1 MAVYRL
7 SASIVSRSAGRS
19 VLAAAAYRAADILA
33 EQGHAFSQALAA
45 AAYRAGAS
53 LSQDGEGGDREGRG
67 LVHDY
72 SRKQGVVHSEILVP
86 AGAPVW
92 MRDRERLWNAVEAGE
107 KRKDAQLAREL
118 QLALPRE
125 LDRKQQIAL
134 VRSFARAQLVARG
147 MVVDLAL
154 HDTRARDGE
163 RQPHAHLL
171 LTMRGLD
178 PDSRTGFA
186 AKKEIAW
193 NSKDLLRSW
202 RASWAEH
209 VNQAL
214 AQAQQPERVDHR
226 SLEAQRQEALA
237 RGDWQRAA
245 ALDREPEPKLGP
257 GTLQL
262 ERQGEVTERGEIW
275 RAAQDRNALRREV
288 YELVDGFGAKA
299 RGPFLEL
306 RERLGGALDA
316 FLAWSGYAYQQA
328 RDWLQERLQP
338 PLERAGDRLR
348 AWAASLDRDSLAQ
361 CAASLQQIDTGSLAP
376 IEAAGQRALL
386 AELARANFDVLDQTK
401 ARIEERERQRE
412 EARMAEERQ
421 QQTTVERQQQTTV
434 EPENS
439 HSTPAAKEP
448 SRERES
454 QQAGEVERSRERD
467 LDLDLGY

>member
-19 VLAAAAYRAADILA
+19 VLAAAAYRAADILT
-33 EQGHAFSQALAA
+33 EQGQAFSQALAA
-45 AAYRAGAS
+45 AAYRAGAA
-53 LSQDGEGGDREGRG
+53 LSQDGERGDREGSG

-72 SRKQGVVHSEILVP
+72 SRKQGVVHSEILTP

-92 MRDRERLWNAVEAGE
+92 MHDRERLWNAVEAGE

-125 LDRKQQIAL
+125 FDRKQQIEL
-134 VRSFARAQLVARG
+134 VRGFAREQLVARG
-147 MVVDLAL
+147 MIVDLAL

-226 SLEAQRQEALA
+226 SLEAQRQEALD

-275 RAAQDRNALRREV
+275 RAAQDRNALRREI
-288 YELVDGFGAKA
+288 YELVDGFGPKA

-306 RERLGGALDA
+306 RERLGDALDA
-316 FLAWSGYAYQQA
+316 FLAWSGHAYQQA
-328 RDWLQERLQP
+328 RDWLQEHLQP
-338 PLERAGDRLR
+338 PLERVGDRVR
-348 AWAASLDRDSLAQ
+348 AWVTGLGEGDPSAQAAAPLQRTDSFDL
-361 CAASLQQIDTGSLAP
+361 SRL
-376 IEAAGQRALL
+376 EAANTRALD
-386 AELARANFDVLDQTK
+386 AELSKTDFAALDQAK
-401 ARIEERERQRE
+401 ARVEAHEHQRE
-412 EARMAEERQ
+412 EASMAKKRQ
-421 QQTTVERQQQTTV
+421 QEVTV
-434 EPENS
+434 EPE
-439 HSTPAAKEP
+439 STRSIPPAQEP
-448 SRERES
+448 GWERENE
-454 QQAGEVERSRERD
+454 QARAVERSRERD

>member
-33 EQGHAFSQALAA
+33 EQGQAFSQALAA
-45 AAYRAGAS
+45 AAYRAGAA
-53 LSQDGEGGDREGRG
+53 LSQDSERGDREGSG

-72 SRKQGVVHSEILVP
+72 SRKQGVVHSEILAPV
-86 AGAPVW
+86 GALVW

-125 LDRKQQIAL
+125 LDRRQQIEL
-134 VRSFARAQLVARG
+134 VRGFAREQLVARG

-154 HDTRARDGE
+154 HDTRARDGG

-193 NSKDLLRSW
+193 NNKDLLRSW

-214 AQAQQPERVDHR
+214 AQAQQPERIDHR

-237 RGDWQRAA
+237 HGDWERAA

-262 ERQGEVTERGEIW
+262 ERQGVVTERGEIW

-288 YELVDGFGAKA
+288 YELVDGFGPKA

-306 RERLGGALDA
+306 RERLGDALDA
-316 FLAWSGYAYQQA
+316 FLAWSGHAYQQA

-338 PLERAGDRLR
+338 PLERVGELTGASREAFEGAL
-348 AWAASLDRDSLAQ
+348 ASLRQLGRSFRPASPADELSRSEPAAAVPMGREQEPPHRAADGLDLLD
-361 CAASLQQIDTGSLAP
+361 ASLRRLERAQWAMDQVLARP
-376 IEAAGQRALL
+376 HTPPAAPAATPRQEQGQEQEAA
-386 AELARANFDVLDQTK
+386 K
-401 ARIEERERQRE
+401 A
-412 EARMAEERQ
+412 
-421 QQTTVERQQQTTV
+421 
-434 EPENS
+434 
-439 HSTPAAKEP
+439 K
-448 SRERES
+448 
-454 QQAGEVERSRERD
+454 ERD